1 MHKQNF
7 AESVEEI
14 CKTDHRYDRDAY
26 QFVREG
32 LDFTLKSLKKHV
44 QTDPVQRH
52 VSGQELLEGLRQHT
66 LNEFGP
72 MAKTVLEYWGIRKC
86 EDFGEIVF
94 NMVERGVLGKT
105 EQDSRADFRGG
116 FDFDEAFVRPYR
128 PARPAHRRE
137 AAARHAAAT
146 ETSREPAR
154 DTDSK
159 KLSSGSN

>member
-14 CKTDHRYDRDAY
+14 CKADPRYDRDAY
-26 QFVREG
+26 VFVREG
-32 LDFTLKSLKKHV
+32 LDFTLKSLKKH
-44 QTDPVQRH
+44 TLTNPVQRH
-52 VSGQELLEGLRQHT
+52 VSGQELLAGLRQHT

-72 MAKTVLEYWGIRKC
+72 MAKTVLEYWGIRRC

-105 EQDSRADFRGG
+105 ENDSRADFRGG
-116 FDFDEAFVRPYR
+116 FDFDEAFVHPYR
-128 PARPAHRRE
+128 PTRLAHRRGE
-137 AAARHAAAT
+137 AARHAATT
-146 ETSREPAR
+146 ETSREPTR
-154 DTDSK
+154 STDSK